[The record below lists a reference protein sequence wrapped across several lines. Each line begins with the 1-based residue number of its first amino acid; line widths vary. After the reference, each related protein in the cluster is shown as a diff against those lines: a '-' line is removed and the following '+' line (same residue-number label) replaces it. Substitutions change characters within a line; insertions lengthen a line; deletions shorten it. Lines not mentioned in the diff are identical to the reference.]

1 MMESIKAFLLNSILE
16 SIEKQQQ
23 IVLPWWWVFLP
34 TSWKKEFSELLMVAI
49 PLMKT
54 TSEHTYARKPRFATG
69 ILGTVVATMMT
80 LLLLT
85 STSIHMNPRSMAYKA
100 AGRGEQ
106 RLGSTFVSP
115 FEASAMG
122 LDEALVE
129 CTIYHIQAPPEQI
142 QALLSELNAVSVP
155 EDLNYE
161 GWVVDQKRLLAE
173 LQYRAISPEWFF
185 SATTSLVDKALNSFL
200 IHSGFEDPVL
210 VVQMKTH

>member
-34 TSWKKEFSELLMVAI
+34 SSWKKEFSELLIVAI

-85 STSIHMNPRSMAYKA
+85 STSIHMNPRSMVYKV
-100 AGRGEQ
+100 AGGGEQ